1 MASPLTGLL
10 VFQTLSDDFGVEID
24 KTRDQLVIL
33 RVAFDQRLDIP
44 AVLVHF
50 FQKCDVRITQ
60 LLCKELFTTFSG
72 IPTSIGDLFLTAD
85 ATLAPPEPP
94 ESSPARQLQALPTTR
109 DDSIPASHSNLPL
122 D

>member
-44 AVLVHF
+44 AV
-50 FQKCDVRITQ
+50 
-60 LLCKELFTTFSG
+60 
-72 IPTSIGDLFLTAD
+72 DL
-85 ATLAPPEPP
+85 
-94 ESSPARQLQALPTTR
+94 SP
-109 DDSIPASHSNLPL
+109 
-122 D
+122 